1 MSIQGPLKELG
12 IHDVFQLL
20 DLSRKTG
27 VLKVTSVL
35 RQNEGTIWFEN
46 GSVVAAQIRSNPHRL
61 GELLLRAGRIGEAD
75 LVRAARMQR
84 EGDARRL
91 GEILVDIGAL
101 SARQLE
107 RLVRT
112 QVEEVVFSLL
122 GWSEGYFVFEEGLG
136 EVPRETNVKIRTE
149 ALLMEG
155 ARRIDEWE
163 RIRARIPH
171 LGFVPSLAPAQGP
184 EAGSLTLTP
193 FEWRVLTACDGVFDV
208 RDMSRGLAASEFD
221 VARTLFGLAAAGVIH
236 LRDPATPPQSVSGS
250 PPDVRALIHQ
260 AEEHLRRGDAPAAQR
275 LAERVMAAFPD
286 DPRGPLLLAECCLAE
301 RRTGDAEKALQEVIR
316 LDSENARGL
325 RLLGVAHMEQGRLEE
340 ALRAWERW
348 LGLPQRSSEE
358 DRHLATLSR
367 TVEAVRMVTEG
378 VKVLR

>member
-35 RQNEGTIWFEN
+35 RQNEGTIWFES

-75 LVRAARMQR
+75 LVRATRMQR
-84 EGDARRL
+84 EGDTRRL

-136 EVPRETNVKIRTE
+136 EAPRETNVKIRTE

-171 LGFVPSLAPAQGP
+171 LGLVPSLAPAQGP

-208 RDMSRGLAASEFD
+208 REMSRSLAASEFD

-236 LRDPATPPQSVSGS
+236 LRDPATPLQSESGS
-250 PPDVRALIHQ
+250 PPDVRTLVHQ
-260 AEEHLRRGDAPAAQR
+260 AEEHLRRGDTPAAET
-275 LAERVMAAFPD
+275 LAERLMAAFPD
-286 DPRGPLLLAECCLAE
+286 DPRGSLLLADCCWIE
-301 RRTGDAEKALQEVIR
+301 HRIGDAEKALREVIR
-316 LDSENARGL
+316 IDPENARGL

-340 ALRAWERW
+340 ALLAWERW

-367 TVEAVRMVTEG
+367 TAEAVRVVTEG
-378 VKVLR
+378 VKALR